1 MASGLSPN
9 DDVNAERVEG
19 ASGNDND
26 RSEITLRTGELFP
39 SRLLG
44 FGVFTAWSSLAVSLE
59 IGLDIAALSS
69 AIGRLFLLS
78 ALTVVGYL
86 MVAVVVHRTGR
97 NLWTRPV
104 LIGCTALGMLFP
116 VLEFA
121 AAFWKLFALDA
132 AAIVCYSGASVG
144 FFLMWAMQISAHPP
158 KTALIAYSGSFAL
171 GACIYFVVDA
181 LGAAAFFAALL
192 LLPALSGALL
202 HLSSRLPR
210 PAVAEGEDPLRWRIP
225 WRPIVLV
232 AVFTLAFGV
241 VTHFEGNAMM
251 PSELG
256 RLLAGLAA
264 LAAALTVFLRL
275 EATAIAKVS
284 GLLAVS
290 ALLWCAVQG
299 PEGAGGAG
307 KLLISVGYYG
317 FMLFVLSTLSDICF
331 SYHARAEWLFGIV
344 QAAAIAL
351 TAPSGQFGNQLREA
365 FLEGHVQLAGAV
377 LAALVIALMA
387 ACLFLLSENP
397 FSATWGI
404 KAFRTP
410 DGTDAAEPVTMRD
423 YLQDRMYRCA
433 LIARQHGLTH
443 REEEVLALMAEDKSF
458 AEIEAALVIAHGTL
472 RAHVQ
477 HLYEKLGVHSR
488 QEAIDFV
495 NHWES

>member
-1 MASGLSPN
+1 MPMNTSGRS
-9 DDVNAERVEG
+9 DERAATAAHNG
-19 ASGNDND
+19 DHPAPMPRN
-26 RSEITLRTGELFP
+26 GELFP

-59 IGLDIAALSS
+59 IELDIAALSS

-78 ALTVVGYL
+78 ALTVIAYL
-86 MVAVVVHRTGR
+86 VVAAVVHRTGR

-132 AAIVCYSGASVG
+132 AAIVCYSAASVG
-144 FFLMWAMQISAHPP
+144 FFLMWAVQISAQPP

-171 GACIYFVVDA
+171 GACIYFLVDA
-181 LGAAAFFAALL
+181 LGTAAFFAALL
-192 LLPALSGALL
+192 LLPALSCALL

-210 PAVAEGEDPLRWRIP
+210 AEAPEGEDPLRWRIP

-241 VTHFEGNAMM
+241 VSHFEGNAMM

-284 GLLAVS
+284 GLLAVA
-290 ALLWCAVQG
+290 ALLWCGVQG
-299 PEGAGGAG
+299 PEGAWGAG

-317 FMLFVLSTLSDICF
+317 FMLFVLCTLSDICF
-331 SYHARAEWLFGIV
+331 SYHARPEWLFGIV

-351 TAPSGQFGNQLREA
+351 TAPSGQFGNELRGA
-365 FLEGHVQLAGAV
+365 FLSGHIQLADAV
-377 LAALVIALMA
+377 LAGLVLAIVA

-410 DGTDAAEPVTMRD
+410 EGNAAAEPVVVRD

-443 REEEVLALMAEDKSF
+443 REEEVLALLAEGKSF

-477 HLYEKLGVHSR
+477 HLYEKLGVHSK
-488 QEAIDFV
+488 QEAVDFV
-495 NHWES
+495 THWES